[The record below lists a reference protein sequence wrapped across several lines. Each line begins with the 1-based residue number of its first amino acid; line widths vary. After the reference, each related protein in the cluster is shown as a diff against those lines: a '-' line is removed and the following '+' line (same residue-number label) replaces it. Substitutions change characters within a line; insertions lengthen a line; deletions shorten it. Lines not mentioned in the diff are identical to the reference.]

1 MEEELIDSLD
11 PALMDASLVK
21 YLNNNSFIAGN
32 LQMIIKSDEFQAA
45 NIILQQRIQH
55 LSFLVHLLCRL
66 EDFDLV
72 FQEYKIVKVNIHKNK
87 ARCPHPPSTPPPPLI
102 NFFCYQLLLLN
113 RTNRWLC

>member
-72 FQEYKIVKVNIHKNK
+72 FQEYKIVKVNIHINK
-87 ARCPHPPSTPPPPLI
+87 AKCPPSTPPLI
-102 NFFCYQLLLLN
+102 SFFCYQLLLLN